1 MSLLRLTAK
10 PSSPDASAKRPAAR
24 QRAVATSIFGYSRQA
39 IRALT
44 AALLAA
50 ALAGGTGAPAFAQDP
65 GQSPPPNQQQQRPE
79 LPTPQSPEQNRP
91 NQDPNAPTQQPAPV
105 YGPGPTNPPIPVSLG
120 VQKYDYQNAP
130 KPFPNLFAP
139 YRGMEIP
146 EFNTSNKPR
155 VEQLIHDGKLEIT
168 LQDAVELA
176 LENNMDIAVARY
188 QPWFA
193 DTDIL
198 ATKGGGQPQGTNGA
212 EVFFSTANTP
222 FLNLDPV
229 LTGTVDFADVSTP
242 INNPFISGTGTTS
255 NQLTGLIS
263 HSSQYNWQYAQGFTS
278 GTSVTAAWNNTRSSS
293 SIAANL
299 FNPSVQSTLTV
310 TFQQQ
315 LLNGFGFAQNRRNII
330 IAKNNRKLADYQF
343 SQQAITTVTNAINAY
358 WELVYAR
365 ENVKVQEQAVTVSTK
380 FYGDNKKQLEIGTMA
395 PLEVT
400 RAESELAADRQNLIQ
415 AQTIKLTDEQ
425 TLKNAIVRDPLSPTL
440 ANVEIVP
447 LDHPNPPEAVEAAT
461 FEEAVKEAFAKRPDL
476 QVQAINVTNS
486 GIDAKANQQALRP
499 TATLFAQYSS
509 TGLAGNSAIITGAT
523 TTAGTPI
530 VGADGTPITVL
541 DATGTPVQ
549 VFEPNSAAVT
559 NGINKQGL
567 GTAQSQIFHNDF
579 PSYIV
584 GVDLT
589 LPIRNRAA
597 QASYERASLNHRAI
611 EAQLQQM
618 KNAAVLD
625 VRNAFI
631 ALTQDRAQVQAAS
644 KARELQQQT
653 FDAEQ
658 KKYQLGA
665 STVYNVILTQRDL
678 ISSQGNELRALA
690 NLVEAKANYE
700 RAVGRTLEVNR
711 VTIADAKH
719 GQVEHDTLIPGTL
732 NGQVVG
738 VDKIFDNKDAKKEGQ
753 R

>member
-1 MSLLRLTAK
+1 MNLLRLTAK
-10 PSSPDASAKRPAAR
+10 PSSPCVSAKRPATR
-24 QRAVATSIFGYSRQA
+24 QRAEAKSISRYSRQA
-39 IRALT
+39 SRALT

-50 ALAGGTGAPAFAQDP
+50 TLAGGTSAPAFAQDP
-65 GQSPPPNQQQQRPE
+65 GQSPPPSQQQQRPE

-91 NQDPNAPTQQPAPV
+91 NQDPNSPTQAPQPV
-105 YGPGPTNPPIPVSLG
+105 YGPGPSNPPIPVSLG
-120 VQKYDYQNAP
+120 VAKYNYQNPP
-130 KPFPNLFAP
+130 KPFPNLLAP
-139 YRGMEIP
+139 YRGIEIP
-146 EFNTSNKPR
+146 EFNIANKPR

-188 QPWFA
+188 QPWLA
-193 DTDIL
+193 DTDVL
-198 ATKGGGQPQGTNGA
+198 TTKGGGQAQGTNGA
-212 EVFFSTANTP
+212 EVFFSTANVP
-222 FLNLDPV
+222 FLALDPT
-229 LTGTVDFADVSTP
+229 LTGSTFFAHVSTP
-242 INNPFISGTGTTS
+242 INNPFISGTGTSS
-255 NQLTGLIS
+255 NQLTGLTS
-263 HSSQYNWQYAQGFTS
+263 HSAQYNWTYTQGFNS
-278 GTSVTAAWNNTRSSS
+278 GTSVTAAWDNTRSSS
-293 SIAANL
+293 TAANL
-299 FNPSVQSTLTV
+299 FNPSVSSSLTI

-315 LLNGFGFAQNRRNII
+315 LLNGFGFAQNRRNIL
-330 IAKNNRKLADYQF
+330 IAKNNRKLADYEF
-343 SQQAITTVTNAINAY
+343 SQQAITTVTNAIDAY

-380 FYGDNKKQLEIGTMA
+380 LYGDNKKQLEIGTMA
-395 PLEVT
+395 PLDVT
-400 RAESELAADRQNLIQ
+400 RAESELATDRQNLIV
-415 AQTIKLTDEQ
+415 AQTTKYTDEQ
-425 TLKNAIVRDPLSPTL
+425 TLKNAIVRDPLSPAL

-476 QVQAINVTNS
+476 QVQALNATNAGIN
-486 GIDAKANQQALRP
+486 AKATQQALKP
-499 TATLFAQYSS
+499 TATLVAQYQSQ
-509 TGLAGNSAIITGAT
+509 GLAGNSAIITGST

-530 VGADGTPITVL
+530 VGANGTPVTVL
-541 DATGTPVQ
+541 DMTGTPVQ
-549 VFEPNSAAVT
+549 IFEPSSTPVT
-559 NGINKQGL
+559 SGVNKQGF
-567 GTAQSQIFHNDF
+567 GTTQSQIFHNDF

-584 GVDLT
+584 GLDLT
-589 LPIRNRAA
+589 LPIRNRVA
-597 QASYERASLNHRAI
+597 QATYQRATLEQRMI

-658 KKYQLGA
+658 KRYQLGA

-678 ISSQGNELRALA
+678 ISAQGQELRALA

-700 RAVGRTLEVNR
+700 RAVGRTLDVNR

-738 VDKIFDNKDAKKEGQ
+738 VDKIFENKDGKKEGQ